1 MAYKRKS
8 FPMHK
13 GTSSHKSAVKQKA
26 TKRMALKRMEGTKE
40 AFASGALL
48 GGTLKKKAK
57 KASDTYKKSMI
68 TGMSEYKGEKA
79 MRSLAPKLSQKAKST
94 GAHESLH
101 GEKNLAQQNPAINPA
116 YRKAQIPKLKKAV
129 MQKAKST
136 GVHEATHGKLKK
148 AGMQKTKSTGLRAA
162 PQAKMQ
168 RTLTRAIKKKPE
180 TKMLEGTTIFGK
192 TIPEIKKLIS
202 PPVNRL
208 IKKFKNP
215 KTGLKGKGG
224 VLEAARKVPP
234 IKRPF
239 KK

>member
-79 MRSLAPKLSQKAKST
+79 MRSLAPKLS
-94 GAHESLH
+94 
-101 GEKNLAQQNPAINPA
+101 
-116 YRKAQIPKLKKAV
+116 
-129 MQKAKST
+129 QKAKST

>member
-1 MAYKRKS
+1 MMRKE
-8 FPMHK
+8 MR
-13 GTSSHKSAVKQKA
+13 Q
-26 TKRMALKRMEGTKE
+26 LKPLEGE
-40 AFASGALL
+40 
-48 GGTLKKKAK
+48 
-57 KASDTYKKSMI
+57 
-68 TGMSEYKGEKA
+68 
-79 MRSLAPKLSQKAKST
+79 
-94 GAHESLH
+94 
-101 GEKNLAQQNPAINPA
+101 
-116 YRKAQIPKLKKAV
+116 
-129 MQKAKST
+129 
-136 GVHEATHGKLKK
+136 
-148 AGMQKTKSTGLRAA
+148 

-168 RTLTRAIKKKPE
+168 RTLTSAIKKKPE